1 MNEHASDRINNR
13 LVLNG
18 IAPSDA
24 LDIARA
30 LDAFASKCGPWE
42 SVAVRVRSLAAF
54 VGHAWSDDSNGD
66 TIVAIVRGRQV
77 QTVMFRRRSQPFT
90 RDALNVE
97 RTVIL

>member
-1 MNEHASDRINNR
+1 MNAHAIDRINNR
-13 LVLNG
+13 LVSNG

-24 LDIARA
+24 LDIARQ
-30 LDAFASKCGPWE
+30 LDAYADKCSPFE
-42 SVAVRVRSLAAF
+42 SVAVRIRSLAAF
-54 VGHAWSDDSNGD
+54 IGHAWSDDSNGD
-66 TIVAIVRGRQV
+66 TIVAIIRGRQV